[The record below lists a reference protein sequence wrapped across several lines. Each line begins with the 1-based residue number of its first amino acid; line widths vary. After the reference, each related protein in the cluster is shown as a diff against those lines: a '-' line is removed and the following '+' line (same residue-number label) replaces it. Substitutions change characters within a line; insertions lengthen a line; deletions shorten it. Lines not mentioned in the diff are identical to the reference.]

1 MGWQQ
6 WIRTVEIAP
15 AIEAHK
21 AVWAEREVDALLR
34 AGCRVIHVNA
44 PSGSAREAAGTLAPL
59 MHKYDGFVDL
69 HIGGD
74 DFAAYATAGADSV
87 TFDATAVDNV
97 ATAIGTLRDSAAQQV
112 GVAFGADVAPEWIAT
127 VSVGADLVLCEIAG
141 DAVGRVRSLAALLP
155 RGVTLQVEGDVSQEN
170 VRALYLAGA
179 QVLVADN
186 PIFEREDLPR
196 AYRRLVQALA

>member
-44 PSGSAREAAGTLAPL
+44 PAGSAREAVHTLAPL
-59 MHKYDGFVDL
+59 MHKYDGYVDL

-74 DFAAYATAGADSV
+74 DFAGYATSGADSV

-97 ATAIGTLRDSAAQQV
+97 ELAIGVLRDSASQQV
-112 GVAFGADVAPEWIAT
+112 GVAFGTDVGPEWIAT
-127 VSVGADLVLCEIAG
+127 VAAGADLVLWAIEG
-141 DAVGRVRSLAALLP
+141 DAIERVRSLRALLP
-155 RGVTLQVEGDVSQEN
+155 RSVTLELEGDVSQDN
-170 VRALYLAGA
+170 VRELYLAGA
-179 QVLVADN
+179 QVLVADK

>member
-21 AVWAEREVDALLR
+21 AVWAEREMDALLR

-44 PSGSAREAAGTLAPL
+44 PAGGAHDAVHTLAPL
-59 MHKYDGFVDL
+59 MHRYEGYVDL

-74 DFAAYATAGADSV
+74 DFAGYATTGADSV

-97 ATAIGTLRDSAAQQV
+97 GAAIETLRESASQQI
-112 GVAFGADVAPEWIAT
+112 GVAFGADVAPEWIAN
-127 VSVGADLVLCEIAG
+127 VSVGADLVLCAIVG
-141 DAVGRVRSLAALLP
+141 DAVDRVRKLRGLLP
-155 RGVTLQVEGDVSQEN
+155 SGVTIQLEGDIEQEN

-179 QVLVADN
+179 QVLVVEN